1 MKTLKEALAVER
13 SVEEMLSEIKARM
26 FKEIG
31 EAQVPGVKKVA
42 NNAVVVSTAHLCDD
56 IWLPSYYIQ
65 EIQADLVEQ
74 KLSSAK
80 TATEFLSRIQSM
92 ILNKRVTING
102 ETDRLN
108 SKTLSILESF
118 MEGVTNA

>member
-13 SVEEMLSEIKARM
+13 SVEEMLNEIKSRM

-42 NNAVVVSTAHLCDD
+42 SNAVVISASNLSDN

>member
-31 EAQVPGVKKVA
+31 EDQVPGVKKVA

-80 TATEFLSRIQSM
+80 TATEFLSRIQ
-92 ILNKRVTING
+92 
-102 ETDRLN
+102 
-108 SKTLSILESF
+108 
-118 MEGVTNA
+118 

>member
-13 SVEEMLSEIKARM
+13 SVEEMLNEIKSRM

-31 EAQVPGVKKVA
+31 EAQVTGVKKVA
-42 NNAVVVSTAHLCDD
+42 SNAVVISASNLSDN

-92 ILNKRVTING
+92 ILNKKVTVNG

-118 MEGVTNA
+118 MEGIANV

>member
-1 MKTLKEALAVER
+1 M
-13 SVEEMLSEIKARM
+13 
-26 FKEIG
+26 
-31 EAQVPGVKKVA
+31 
-42 NNAVVVSTAHLCDD
+42 
-56 IWLPSYYIQ
+56 PSYYIQ

-92 ILNKRVTING
+92 ILNKKVTING